1 MFRLHVSH
9 LQALYK
15 FPTVCFLPTLG
26 TRSVYSIC
34 NMCYLKFHISYNY
47 KVFLQV
53 VKRPRLGQ
61 KTSLKQA
68 GSIHWPNRKI
78 FKKEGGREWNGLV

>member
-1 MFRLHVSH
+1 MFRLYVSH

-15 FPTVCFLPTLG
+15 FPTICFLPTLG
-26 TRSVYSIC
+26 SGSVYSFFL

-53 VKRPRLGQ
+53 VF
-61 KTSLKQA
+61 
-68 GSIHWPNRKI
+68 IH
-78 FKKEGGREWNGLV
+78 